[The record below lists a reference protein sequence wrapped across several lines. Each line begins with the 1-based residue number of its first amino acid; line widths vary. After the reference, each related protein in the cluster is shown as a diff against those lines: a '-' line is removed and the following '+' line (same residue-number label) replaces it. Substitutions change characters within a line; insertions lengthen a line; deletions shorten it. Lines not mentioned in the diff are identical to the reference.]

1 MPNGKLKLF
10 LWLLCIQNKNHAI
23 HRIKMKTNQFNQKLS
38 PYISF
43 SSYLRTQKEGAMEC
57 RMTEDL
63 KTQIKMDGWIRES
76 NKEKKIQ
83 QQRLNPSKTSIC

>member
-1 MPNGKLKLF
+1 
-10 LWLLCIQNKNHAI
+10 
-23 HRIKMKTNQFNQKLS
+23 MKTNQFNQKLS

-76 NKEKKIQ
+76 NKETKYNNNVLIPAKHPFVS
-83 QQRLNPSKTSIC
+83 RH